1 MIIFVLCITGTAL
14 RGGETP
20 QNTPGRGW
28 YWGEATQ
35 RFLYVRTNTRE
46 IVMFSNIKN
55 RSYFSTVKKTFH
67 YSLCFVEQQKE
78 ERYLHSGGGNKNL
91 NFSHFIYLHIN
102 LLRMINHL
110 FPFTIY
116 PNNFVFIL
124 NFSFWETHFVH
135 MNLIHN
141 YDFIFWFFEINLSPP
156 AIPIT

>member
-1 MIIFVLCITGTAL
+1 MCYRNSFTRRRDAAKYSRKRLIL
-14 RGGETP
+14 R
-20 QNTPGRGW
+20 RGDTTISLRK
-28 YWGEATQ
+28 YKHQ
-35 RFLYVRTNTRE
+35 RNY
-46 IVMFSNIKN
+46 VMFSNIKN

-110 FPFTIY
+110 FPFPIY

-124 NFSFWETHFVH
+124 NFSLWETHFVH